1 MIMILLLPQ
10 AADKGLM
17 VLLLSEEKAQL
28 ATIAGI
34 LLLCDK

>member
-17 VLLLSEEKAQL
+17 VLLLSEEKAQE
-28 ATIAGI
+28 GVEN
-34 LLLCDK
+34 KR